1 VQYWQFDRLRVV
13 WFSASGFEETKPVC
27 SSWSVTRRKTNDGS
41 KMKQAIHEIDFL
53 CKHKLPFSSE
63 FGQGVHRQCLSMQG
77 DTAIAAWERS
87 QQTWKHLLTVAAVR
101 HMAMETLNGGR
112 SGAGREASGLKVGNS
127 AAPAE
132 CRSVKKKEK
141 KRAREDP
148 QTPARRF

>member
-1 VQYWQFDRLRVV
+1 
-13 WFSASGFEETKPVC
+13 
-27 SSWSVTRRKTNDGS
+27 
-41 KMKQAIHEIDFL
+41 
-53 CKHKLPFSSE
+53 
-63 FGQGVHRQCLSMQG
+63 MQG

-127 AAPAE
+127 AAPVE

>member
-1 VQYWQFDRLRVV
+1 
-13 WFSASGFEETKPVC
+13 
-27 SSWSVTRRKTNDGS
+27 
-41 KMKQAIHEIDFL
+41 MKQAIYEIDFL

-132 CRSVKKKEK
+132 YRSVKKKKELEK
-141 KRAREDP
+141 IHKPPLEGFDKNREVSIRDKKNV
-148 QTPARRF
+148 